1 MQANIA
7 KLCYALAKT
16 TINSIKVI
24 VASVQ
29 THATKSRDVGAKTMT
44 KLLNLGRVSVQT
56 YIAELCYAAAK
67 TMTNSINLVVVSVQP
82 RTTVSGD
89 VEVNQ
94 SSILAMEHRLS

>member
-7 KLCYALAKT
+7 QLCYAAAKT

-44 KLLNLGRVSVQT
+44 KLLNSGRVSVQAN
-56 YIAELCYAAAK
+56 IAQLCYAAAK
-67 TMTNSINLVVVSVQP
+67 TTINPINLFVVSVQP
-82 RTTVSGD
+82 RVTEPDDVKVS
-89 VEVNQ
+89 Q
-94 SSILAMEHRLS
+94 SSILAMEHHLS